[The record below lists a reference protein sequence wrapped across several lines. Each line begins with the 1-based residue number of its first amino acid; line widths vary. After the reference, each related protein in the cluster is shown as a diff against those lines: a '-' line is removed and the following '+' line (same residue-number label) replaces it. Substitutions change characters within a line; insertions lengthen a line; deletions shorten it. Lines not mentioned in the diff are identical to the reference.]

1 MILKKKTFGS
11 DYINIVKHCLGFI
24 VALFG
29 LLFYIS

>member
-1 MILKKKTFGS
+1 MFKKKKTFGS
-11 DYINIVKHCLGFI
+11 DYINIIKHFLGFI